1 MMVVFLLDVIRSAV
15 ITVVE
20 LRKFEIRKRS
30 KGGDFVVRR
39 VQKGSADDGIPAIL
53 KPKPKHR
60 AKSTAAAP
68 KVAPKFANME
78 RPRFLPDPANSM
90 TGTYGKKV
98 LCITQI
104 DHRLA
109 YECRLPAASH

>member
-53 KPKPKHR
+53 KPKPITPLVALTR
-60 AKSTAAAP
+60 AGSSTP
-68 KVAPKFANME
+68 VFRVNMRE
-78 RPRFLPDPANSM
+78 SHTVMASGFLPTLIPQVGLGSTPFNWHQTSPLLFRPV
-90 TGTYGKKV
+90 T
-98 LCITQI
+98 
-104 DHRLA
+104 
-109 YECRLPAASH
+109 